1 MLVSEKPAKPTHA
14 NQCEQVLEKKLIES
28 LQSSSESQS
37 NPHTLEIQVS
47 HTAAQHPL
55 GDSECKC
62 KIRASTSTAVGCSML
77 LAEAQTCSSTQ
88 HTIYK

>member
-1 MLVSEKPAKPTHA
+1 MLFSEKPAKPTQA
-14 NQCEQVLEKKLIES
+14 NQCEQVLEKKLTKS
-28 LQSSSESQS
+28 LRSSSGSQS

-62 KIRASTSTAVGCSML
+62 KIRASTAVGCSVL

>member
-14 NQCEQVLEKKLIES
+14 NQREQVLEKKLIES
-28 LQSSSESQS
+28 LRSSSESQS
-37 NPHTLEIQVS
+37 NPHTLEIRVS

-77 LAEAQTCSSTQ
+77 LAEAQTCSSTP